1 MSVSDHYDAAA
12 ANYHKQYEEETL
24 RDLAQEYP
32 ANYFRLKLLLKS
44 FKENSIKRT
53 IEVGVGEGTPLSTLA
68 KEGIE
73 VSGFDISH
81 AMVKRAKES
90 IAAAGQNPDN
100 IIWGDVQD
108 RTSYQPLLTGGL
120 FDGLMAMGVMPHVED
135 DDLCLRNMKDMIK
148 PNGMVFIEFRN
159 SLFSLFTFNRYTHEF
174 IMDELLSGV
183 SSEVKNTVDGFL
195 RSKLEMSLPI
205 QRDVIDDNPNTVGYD
220 AILSKFHNPLT
231 ITKKFEELGFI
242 DVELLWYHFHPAMP
256 HLSAVNESQYREDAI
271 HLESFSN
278 DWRGMFLC
286 SAFVVQARKPA

>member
-24 RDLAQEYP
+24 RDLTQEYP

-90 IAAAGQNPDN
+90 IAATGQNPDN
-100 IIWGDVQD
+100 IIWGDIQD
-108 RTSYQPLLTGGL
+108 RTSYQPLLSGGL

-135 DDLCLRNMKDMIK
+135 DDLCLRNMKDMVK

-183 SSEVKNTVDGFL
+183 SGEVKNTVDGFL

-205 QRDVIDDNPNTVGYD
+205 QRDVIDDDPNTVGYD

-231 ITKKFEELGFI
+231 IIKKFEELEFI

>member
-1 MSVSDHYDAAA
+1 MSVSDHYDAAS

-44 FKENSIKRT
+44 FKKNSIKRT

-81 AMVKRAKES
+81 AMVTRAKKS
-90 IAAAGQNPDN
+90 IEAAGQNPNN

-108 RTSYQPLLTGGL
+108 RSTYQPLLAEGL

-148 PNGMVFIEFRN
+148 PDGMVFIEFRN

-174 IMDELLSGV
+174 IMDELLHSV
-183 SSEVKNTVDGFL
+183 SSEVKNKVHSFL
-195 RSKLEMSLPI
+195 QSKLEMALPV
-205 QRDVIDDNPNTVGYD
+205 QRNVLEDDPNSVGYD
-220 AILSKFHNPLT
+220 AILSKFHNPLM
-231 ITKKFEELGFI
+231 ITKKFQELGFI
-242 DVELLWYHFHPAMP
+242 DIELLWYHFHPAMP
-256 HLSAVNESQYREDAI
+256 HLSTGIESEYREEAI
-271 HLESFSN
+271 QLESLSD

>member
-1 MSVSDHYDAAA
+1 
-12 ANYHKQYEEETL
+12 
-24 RDLAQEYP
+24 
-32 ANYFRLKLLLKS
+32 LKS
-44 FKENSIKRT
+44 FKENSIRRT

-90 IAAAGQNPDN
+90 IAATGQNPDN

-108 RTSYQPLLTGGL
+108 RTSYQPLLAGGL

-174 IMDELLSGV
+174 IMDELLSEV

-205 QRDVIDDNPNTVGYD
+205 QRDVIEDNPSAVGYD

>member
-24 RDLAQEYP
+24 RDLTQEYP

-90 IAAAGQNPDN
+90 IAATGQNPDN
-100 IIWGDVQD
+100 IIWGDIQD
-108 RTSYQPLLTGGL
+108 RTSYQPLLSGGL

-135 DDLCLRNMKDMIK
+135 DDLCLRNMKDMVK

-183 SSEVKNTVDGFL
+183 SGEVKNTVDGFL

-205 QRDVIDDNPNTVGYD
+205 QRDVIDDDPNTVGYD

-231 ITKKFEELGFI
+231 IIKKFEELGFI
-242 DVELLWYHFHPAMP
+242 DAELLWYHFHPAMP

>member
-90 IAAAGQNPDN
+90 IAATGQNPDN

-108 RTSYQPLLTGGL
+108 RTTYQPLLAGGL

-135 DDLCLRNMKDMIK
+135 DDLCLRNMKDMVK

-183 SSEVKNTVDGFL
+183 SGEVKNTVDGFL

-205 QRDVIDDNPNTVGYD
+205 QRDVIDDDPNTVGYD

-231 ITKKFEELGFI
+231 IIKKFEELGFI
-242 DVELLWYHFHPAMP
+242 DAELLWYHFHPAMP

>member
-12 ANYHKQYEEETL
+12 ANYHRQYEEETL

-81 AMVKRAKES
+81 VMVKRAKKS
-90 IAAAGQNPDN
+90 IAATGQNPEN
-100 IIWGDVQD
+100 IIWGDIQD
-108 RTSYQPLLTGGL
+108 RTSYQPLLSGGL

-135 DDLCLRNMKDMIK
+135 DDLCLRNMKDMVK

-183 SSEVKNTVDGFL
+183 SGEVKNTVDGFL

-205 QRDVIDDNPNTVGYD
+205 QRDVIDDDPDTVGYD

-231 ITKKFEELGFI
+231 IIKKFEELGFI

>member
-1 MSVSDHYDAAA
+1 
-12 ANYHKQYEEETL
+12 
-24 RDLAQEYP
+24 LAQEYP

-90 IAAAGQNPDN
+90 IAATGQNPDN

-108 RTSYQPLLTGGL
+108 RTSYQPLLAGGL

-135 DDLCLRNMKDMIK
+135 DDLCLLNMKDMVK

>member
-44 FKENSIKRT
+44 FKKNSIKRT

-81 AMVKRAKES
+81 VMVKRAKES
-90 IAAAGQNPDN
+90 IAATGQNPDN
-100 IIWGDVQD
+100 IIWGDIQD
-108 RTSYQPLLTGGL
+108 RTSYQPLLSGGL

-135 DDLCLRNMKDMIK
+135 DDLCLRNMKDMVK

-183 SSEVKNTVDGFL
+183 SGEVKNTVDGFL

-205 QRDVIDDNPNTVGYD
+205 QRDVIDDDPNTVGYD

-231 ITKKFEELGFI
+231 IIKKFEELGFI